1 MYKYTL
7 SSSDTAW
14 LIKGIL
20 FNNPPPS
27 PLPCDVLKYVC
38 VVSRMGKVEEGV
50 WHRRRAPVSW
60 WRVPPF
66 HIRIV
71 RPNPAGMLDYMI
83 AKKKVKLVKKVR

>member
-1 MYKYTL
+1 
-7 SSSDTAW
+7 
-14 LIKGIL
+14 
-20 FNNPPPS
+20 
-27 PLPCDVLKYVC
+27 
-38 VVSRMGKVEEGV
+38 MGKVEEGI

-83 AKKKVKLVKKVR
+83 AKKKVKLVKKVRKMKGTNRVSGKGEVNKRYKAHVRTR